1 MNLDKLSARGV
12 LTIVTM
18 VITAAFI
25 AEGVIRTVLGG

>member
-12 LTIVTM
+12 LTILVL

-25 AEGVIRTVLGG
+25 AEGVIRTALGG